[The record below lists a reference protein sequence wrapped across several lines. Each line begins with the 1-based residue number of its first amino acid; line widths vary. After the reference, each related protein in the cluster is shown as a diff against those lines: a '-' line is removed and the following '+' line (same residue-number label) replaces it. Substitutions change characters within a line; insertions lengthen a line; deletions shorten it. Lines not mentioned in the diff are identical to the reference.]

1 MSPLTISH
9 KIYAI
14 VAIAFLAGGFLMNGS
29 RHAGPVLD
37 IAATLPQAV
46 RQGEAGARMREM
58 SALAGLNFIGK
69 DWAKSEHA
77 RLMADI
83 GKAEM
88 HNFSV
93 IRGKDN
99 RLYRGGFL
107 PIHTANAEKL
117 AKCLAWFSERA
128 KEENTK
134 VFFLAAPERVAKE
147 SFAEYGDYPVV
158 NVHPA
163 IDSLLYILRSR
174 DVPFLDSRYKF
185 RAEGVPAEN
194 ITIATGTQMTGAGA
208 FQLFS
213 YLLDELEREED
224 TALDPGGY
232 YRDPA
237 NYAFK
242 TYPEFFI
249 GSYGK
254 ETGPAFSGFDD
265 LVTITPTFETELAI
279 EGLNM
284 FGESFAA
291 TGSADETLLEPQ
303 RLTRSGHY
311 YHFYPQNY
319 YRHAN
324 LTWSVVRNL
333 RNPGG
338 KKILFIHDF
347 YTAQLAGFLAYSSSE
362 MHTLALWGNQERNA
376 EEYIKGQGF
385 DCVIVALFPENLF
398 EERVQRLI
406 LGNIPKEIEEEEK
419 QIQTFDDF
427 AF

>member
-1 MSPLTISH
+1 MSPLSISH

-14 VAIAFLAGGFLMNGS
+14 VGIIFLAGGFLMNSS
-29 RHAGPVLD
+29 RHAEPVTD
-37 IAATLPQAV
+37 VAATLPAAILD
-46 RQGEAGARMREM
+46 GEVGARMREM
-58 SALAGLNFIGK
+58 SALASLNFIGK
-69 DWAKSEHA
+69 DWAKSERA
-77 RLMADI
+77 RLMAKL

-88 HNFSV
+88 NNFSV
-93 IRGKDN
+93 IRTENN
-99 RLYRGGFL
+99 RLYRGSLL
-107 PIHTANAEKL
+107 PIYTANAEKL

-128 KEENTK
+128 SGENTR
-134 VFFLAAPERVAKE
+134 VFFLVAPERVAKE
-147 SFAEYGDYPVV
+147 DYEEYGGYPVV

-163 IDSLLYILRSR
+163 IDSLLYILQSR
-174 DVPFLDSRYKF
+174 DILFLDSRYKF
-185 RAEGVPAEN
+185 RAEGVPAED

-224 TALDPGGY
+224 IALDPGGY
-232 YRDPA
+232 FRDPA

-242 TYPEFFI
+242 TYPDFFI

-265 LVTITPTFETELAI
+265 LETITPAFETEFAI

-291 TGSADETLLEPQ
+291 TGTADETLLDPQ
-303 RLTRSGHY
+303 RLTRTGHY
-311 YHFYPQNY
+311 YHFYPENY
-319 YRHAN
+319 YRHAS

-333 RNPGG
+333 RNPEG

-347 YTAQLAGFLAYSSSE
+347 YTAQLAGFLAYASSE
-362 MHTLALWGNQERNA
+362 MHTLALWGNQEYSA
-376 EEYIKGQGF
+376 EEYIKGQSF
-385 DCVIVALFPENLF
+385 DCVIISLFPSNIL
-398 EERVQRLI
+398 EERVQKLI
-406 LGNIPKEIEEEEK
+406 LNTIPEEIEEEEK
-419 QIQTFDDF
+419 LVQTFDDF